1 MLYYKGNNF
10 KIFTNKT
17 STCLFVILQR
27 TKSVF
32 RNRIIYHSFNS
43 NDKNNKKTLQSN
55 VNHPLADGCIGNI
68 FNMSVWGVS
77 LYGWVHV
84 VQVSTCNM
92 SMWGGRTRGQ
102 GPADWGPSWTSLNI
116 PGDVRPRTG
125 GGGAVWGPPPST
137 DWQPRFKTLPS
148 HDFVGGR

>member
-32 RNRIIYHSFNS
+32 RNRIIYHPFNS

-68 FNMSVWGVS
+68 FNMSVWGGVS
-77 LYGWVHV
+77 LYG
-84 VQVSTCNM
+84 
-92 SMWGGRTRGQ
+92 
-102 GPADWGPSWTSLNI
+102 
-116 PGDVRPRTG
+116 
-125 GGGAVWGPPPST
+125 
-137 DWQPRFKTLPS
+137 
-148 HDFVGGR
+148 

>member
-10 KIFTNKT
+10 EIFTNKT

-32 RNRIIYHSFNS
+32 RNHIIYHPFNF

-68 FNMSVWGVS
+68 FNMSVWGCLCMVES
-77 LYGWVHV
+77 MLYKFQHVHV
-84 VQVSTCNM
+84 
-92 SMWGGRTRGQ
+92 GRGDKGAGPCRLRSKLNKFKHSRGSE
-102 GPADWGPSWTSLNI
+102 ATY
-116 PGDVRPRTG
+116 RG
-125 GGGAVWGPPPST
+125 GGGCMGTTILYRLPAT
-137 DWQPRFKTLPS
+137 IENIPS
-148 HDFVGGR
+148 HNFVGRR